1 MGNVIKTKVFNL
13 MSTETQSLPESV
25 IVERI
30 VADLQGDIIE
40 VLRSDA
46 KYRVVIEQKG
56 FGGLMQRILSI
67 LR

>member
-1 MGNVIKTKVFNL
+1 

>member
-1 MGNVIKTKVFNL
+1 MSNVIKTKVFNL

-30 VADLQGDIIE
+30 IADLQGDIIE

>member
-1 MGNVIKTKVFNL
+1 MSNVIKTKVFNL